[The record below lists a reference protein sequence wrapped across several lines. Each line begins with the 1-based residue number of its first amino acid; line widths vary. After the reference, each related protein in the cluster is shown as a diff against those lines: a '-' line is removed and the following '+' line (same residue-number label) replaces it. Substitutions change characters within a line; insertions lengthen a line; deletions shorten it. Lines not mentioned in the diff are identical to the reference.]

1 MYFSQLCVWLV
12 VTIVAKLIMLAVLK
26 ITEKFLENFIDK
38 TNIGIK
44 SSMLSSKISNDKS
57 VIRSLADRIK

>member
-26 ITEKFLENFIDK
+26 ITEKFLENFGTFI
-38 TNIGIK
+38 
-44 SSMLSSKISNDKS
+44 LRPFSNGK
-57 VIRSLADRIK
+57 V